1 MEQAYPSRFCICPL
15 QVREYAAA
23 SCIVNHFHIMQIYIE
38 NEKVQQSSVAL
49 FFL

>member
-38 NEKVQQSSVAL
+38 NEKVQQVESCYL
-49 FFL
+49 FL